1 MQAPIELSLL
11 ANIASGILSIIVGA
25 YLLIIWYRQQNR
37 LRTDLPVLFG
47 ITFMAQAVSRM
58 IYILP
63 LLSITEMTMELFR
76 LRALIISGSAIP
88 MLAGLLQIWA
98 PKINHLHNRIAFV
111 FLLYWSVVTLLSP
124 TQELI
129 MTLVMP
135 LIMVFGISMIATFAI
150 TWKTGRLKEIRSDL
164 MVFSLVIGIFAQAL
178 QVPLMITYL
187 FYIPDVLT
195 TISILGITLALT
207 NPWFNRQQFQL
218 SDQIE
223 PQASIIS
230 S

>member
-11 ANIASGILSIIVGA
+11 ANLTSGILSIIVGV
-25 YLLIIWYRQQNR
+25 YLLVIWHRQQNR

-47 ITFMAQAVSRM
+47 ITFMAQALSRM

-63 LLSITEMTMELFR
+63 LLGIAEMTMEIFR
-76 LRALIISGSAIP
+76 VRALIISGSAIP

-98 PKINHLHNRIAFV
+98 PKISHLHHRIAFV
-111 FLLYWSVVTLLSP
+111 FLLYWSIVSLFSP

-135 LIMVFGISMIATFAI
+135 LIMVFGLSMIATFAI

-178 QVPLMITYL
+178 QVPLMTTYL

-207 NPWFNRQQFQL
+207 NPWFKRQEFQL
-218 SDQIE
+218 TDQLNQ
-223 PQASIIS
+223 PVSIVQS
-230 S
+230 